1 MIELK
6 KLAEKLQE
14 NLNLPLNDD
23 FENSAFA
30 TDEVK
35 RDFPN
40 TEFRFRVLLDSS
52 DYKAPERDGNKVI
65 YYINAIM
72 HVESSEVEGL
82 NDDSTSYN
90 ASINTYVEFL
100 IPMADMTSESGASVL
115 IEAARAHLGVVCQSG
130 ISQDL
135 EDEQKNSYLV
145 GTYYTVASS
154 GMRAVRERVGD
165 SMTLQLSVSY
175 IIIGYGVASSAF
187 ELYLTDG
194 SVPEQK
200 VLYSSLSLAR
210 KTVSDVYL
218 ASNNDNYS
226 GAKAVPLNTV
236 LSIAITAP
244 VRRSGVDELAADFLL
259 NGRVDPF
266 DLRLV
271 VPNGIEVGK
280 TFKMVVDSVSFGAEL
295 NKAAAMSI
303 TFSEWQ
309 ELNDA

>member
-6 KLAEKLQE
+6 KLAENLQE
-14 NLNLPLNDD
+14 NLNLTLKAD
-23 FENSAFA
+23 FEKSIFA

-40 TEFRFRVLLDSS
+40 TEFRFRVVLDSS

-82 NDDSTSYN
+82 NDDPTSYN

-100 IPMADMTSESGASVL
+100 IPMADMMSESGASVL
-115 IEAARAHLGVVCQSG
+115 IEATRAHLGVVCQSG
-130 ISQDL
+130 ISQDI
-135 EDEQKNSYLV
+135 EDENNSYLV

-175 IIIGYGVASSAF
+175 IIIGYGVASNAF
-187 ELYLTDG
+187 ELYLADG
-194 SVPEQK
+194 SVSNRK

-210 KTVSDVYL
+210 KTVSEMYF

-266 DLRLV
+266 DLHLV
-271 VPNGIEVGK
+271 VPNGIENGK

-309 ELNDA
+309 ELNNA